1 MTENCPPFPAASAS
15 PSRLHTWRGL
25 LIALLIVASLWG
37 ILLPW
42 LSQRAVIADHIELQ
56 RHHGIDPS
64 AMYYSE
70 LETLPPI
77 VHRLEKLHTT
87 NHDELWGR

>member
-1 MTENCPPFPAASAS
+1 MTESNSLNLDTSAS
-15 PSRLHTWRGL
+15 SSRVHGWRRL
-25 LIALLIVASLWG
+25 LLALAAGTGLWG
-37 ILLPW
+37 FLLPW
-42 LSQRAVIADHIELQ
+42 LGQREAIADHIELQ

-87 NHDELWGR
+87 NHAELWGR

>member
-1 MTENCPPFPAASAS
+1 MTKSHALNAVTSVTSTRMQGRKKFLLAVVAAV
-15 PSRLHTWRGL
+15 G
-25 LIALLIVASLWG
+25 LWG

-42 LSQRAVIADHIELQ
+42 LGQHEAIADHIELQ

-87 NHDELWGR
+87 NPAELWGR